1 MDKFLVKNGYSRCTF
16 TEVITK
22 LKLRY
27 HFLDHS
33 FTALILTAVDRWRHQ
48 WCPTTTRQV
57 IGHPPDCYQHRRRNV
72 MKSGTAQVHGERGS
86 ASL

>member
-1 MDKFLVKNGYSRCTF
+1 LESVYTF

-33 FTALILTAVDRWRHQ
+33 VDIFHSFLPAVDRWRHQ

-57 IGHPPDCYQHRRRNV
+57 IDRRPDSYQYSETGRWSGCTIYRRTV
-72 MKSGTAQVHGERGS
+72 IS
-86 ASL
+86 